1 MATLKD
7 VARDAGVSIATVSCC
22 LSGTRYVKPETKMRV
37 MDSIEKLKYIPN
49 ASARDLKSAS
59 TNRIGIVLT
68 DIDNSFHT
76 EIFKGVSSYLQR
88 RGYSINVAFSNNLP
102 DIEREKI
109 DDLVSQNVSGLI
121 IITCQ
126 PQNSAFFQ
134 NRIKKF
140 NIPTVFLERRPENI
154 DISFAGF
161 DNNRTIYQI
170 TNTLIQKGYRR
181 IGLITGFSHFSS
193 EKESITGYE
202 EAFRSNGLTV
212 ETSLIQETNMS
223 KEDAFKTGMIR
234 MNLPSLEAVITT
246 SENIAFGILEALHV
260 QNSKV
265 PEDIQLIT
273 LSEEGWNN
281 STKHPGVVHTSR
293 TAFTMG
299 REAARLLIQN
309 IKEPILFEEKTLTFA
324 DHIPDLQSIPSPPPI
339 NSAPCILPNQK
350 ECLRILMVD
359 LVTSHSTKLLSSS
372 FTRETGIPIE
382 FTFAKQNELLQRI
395 IKDSNS
401 SQNYFDIYM
410 YDVPW
415 LEYMVQNALVSD
427 ITDFVS
433 GGSFRPEQLF
443 TQNMDNC
450 KYEDAYYGIP
460 IIGGT
465 QIMFYRQDLFE
476 NRDIVKTFKNKYQIS
491 LRPPKTWTE
500 FNGIAEF
507 FTRSCNPDSPTA
519 YGTSFAGIMDE
530 ELAPE
535 ILIRLWSAGGRIWDK
550 YNRVCL
556 NTPENDKAFHSIL
569 STLNYVEKSP
579 LETSIENTVNDFTAG
594 KTAML
599 VTYTEYAS
607 QISQHIHRNT
617 LGRVGYETIPGKTPI
632 SVGWNFGLNPFTQK
646 ADQAY
651 QYFSWLCRDS
661 TSYYMTIMDGQ
672 SPVIAPYLSHELMK
686 LYPWLEL
693 TEKSFDYCRKRN
705 GPYRPNSLVIPQNR
719 LEAIL
724 CSVLRDI
731 LTNHTSISTALEKGQ
746 LKMQELFKS
755 YGYPRPLD
763 FMQ

>member
-22 LSGTRYVKPETKMRV
+22 ISGTRYVKPETKTRV

-49 ASARDLKSAS
+49 ASARNLKSS
-59 TNRIGIVLT
+59 TSNRIGIVLT

-76 EIFKGVSSYLQR
+76 EIFKGISSYLQR
-88 RGYSINVAFSNNLP
+88 KGYSISVVFSNNLP

-126 PQNSAFFQ
+126 PQNTDFFK
-134 NRIKKF
+134 NRIKNF
-140 NIPTVFLERRPENI
+140 NIPTVFVERRPDDI
-154 DISFAGF
+154 DVSFAGF
-161 DNNRTIYQI
+161 DNNRTIYRI
-170 TNTLIQKGYRR
+170 TNTLLQKGYRK

-193 EKESITGYE
+193 EKDSITGYE
-202 EAFRSNGLTV
+202 EAFRSNGLV
-212 ETSLIQETNMS
+212 PDPSLIRETSMS
-223 KEDAFKTGMIR
+223 KEDSFKTGMTR
-234 MNLPSLEAVITT
+234 LDLTNLQAVITT
-246 SENIAFGILEALHV
+246 SENIALGILEALHV
-260 QNSKV
+260 QDMKV

-281 STKHPGVVHTSR
+281 STKHPGVIHTSR
-293 TAFTMG
+293 TAFTLG
-299 REAARLLIQN
+299 LEAARLLTQN
-309 IKEPILFEEKTLTFA
+309 IREPVLFEEKTLSFS
-324 DHIPDLQSIPSPPPI
+324 DHIPDLHSIPTPRPEANAPAVSVTSPD
-339 NSAPCILPNQK
+339 
-350 ECLRILMVD
+350 CLRILMVD
-359 LVTSHSTKLLSSS
+359 LVTSHSTRLLSSS

-382 FTFAKQNELLQRI
+382 FTFARQNEILKRI
-395 IKDSNS
+395 MDDINS
-401 SQNYFDIYM
+401 SRNHFDIYM

-415 LEYMVQNALVSD
+415 LEYMVQNAFVSD
-427 ITDFVS
+427 ITDFVEHS
-433 GGSFRPEQLF
+433 DFRPDKLF

-450 KYEDAYYGIP
+450 RYENSYYGIP

-476 NRDIVKTFKNKYQIS
+476 NRDIVKTFKNRYQIS

-507 FTRSCNPDSPTA
+507 FTRKYNPASPTA
-519 YGTSFAGIMDE
+519 FGTSFAGIMDE

-535 ILIRLWSAGGRIWDK
+535 ILIRLWAAGGRIWDK

-556 NTPENDKAFHSIL
+556 NTPENVKAFHSIL

-579 LETSIENTVNDFTAG
+579 LETSISDTVNDFVSG

-607 QISQHIHRNT
+607 QISQHLQRNT

-632 SVGWNFGLNPFTQK
+632 SAGWNFGLNPFTAK
-646 ADQAY
+646 TDMAY
-651 QYFSWLCRDS
+651 RYFNWLCQDS
-661 TSYYMTIMDGQ
+661 TSCYMTILDGQ
-672 SPVIAPYLSHELMK
+672 SPVIAPYHSHELMK

-693 TEKSFDYCRKRN
+693 TEESFQYCRKRN
-705 GPYRPNSLVIPQNR
+705 GPYRSKSLVIPQNK

-724 CSVLRDI
+724 CSILRDI
-731 LTNHTSISTALEKGQ
+731 LTNRTSVSDALEKAQTEMEG
-746 LKMQELFKS
+746 LFKS
-755 YGYPRPLD
+755 YGYPKPLH
-763 FMQ
+763 FIL